1 MSLQMDNLT
10 LDNVSF
16 GQELESTFDGDDFEA
31 RSRRPIR
38 NSRRRGSKAITRG
51 KARVRRARANVR
63 KAQTAL
69 RRLRNSIR

>member
-1 MSLQMDNLT
+1 MDNLT

-16 GQELESTFDGDDFEA
+16 GQELESTFDGNDFEA
-31 RSRRPIR
+31 RAIR

-69 RRLRNSIR
+69 RRLRSRIR

>member
-1 MSLQMDNLT
+1 MSLQLEL
-10 LDNVSF
+10 LDNNSF
-16 GQELESTFDGDDFEA
+16 SQELENDFQKDEILNFDQ
-31 RSRRPIR
+31 RRAIR

-69 RRLRNSIR
+69 RKLKRRIR

>member
-1 MSLQMDNLT
+1 MDNLT

-16 GQELESTFDGDDFEA
+16 GQELETTFDGDDFEA

-38 NSRRRGSKAITRG
+38 NSTRRGSKAITRG

-69 RRLRNSIR
+69 RRLTRRIR